1 MPKFKPGDRVVNIC
15 GAFSDAGEGTI
26 FIVDEFRETFNSGR
40 HNPWLDWVVV
50 TYPANGKY
58 TRTGCFA
65 IRFALADPERGPW

>member
-26 FIVDEFRETFNSGR
+26 FIVDAYDESKYPNS
-40 HNPWLDWVVV
+40 HLEHAWIVV
-50 TYPANGKY
+50 TCPTMRKY

-65 IRFALADPERGPW
+65 RRFALADPERGPW